1 MQVHRFTSRWAAR
14 LAGDGGASL
23 KKSLSI
29 ALALGAG
36 ALTAYLSFAPV
47 GWWWFAFIGMG
58 ALAYLVRTATSFSA
72 GALIGFTFGLAYF
85 IVGVSW
91 VRISMHEFGNMP
103 LALAWFSAVLFC
115 SYLAI
120 YPMLACAFTAWAKPK
135 SRFFFAFV
143 FASAWAFSEYL
154 RAFLFTG
161 FEWLSIGATQTN
173 GVFSFQ
179 GFVPIV
185 GATGVGWLI
194 VFASA
199 LTLSA
204 LKLKDSY
211 LEKALPSTPKLI
223 IGFGNFVGWAQMVGW
238 MVAWAVLAALALN
251 VTTWGEPT
259 GKPLRLSLLQG
270 NIEQSLKWDPARF
283 QATLATYEKLVREAK
298 GELIILPE
306 TAIPNL
312 LDRVPREYVERLQSI
327 AKEKRANLV
336 IGVPIEDNGKYY
348 NAAVSFGIDPPQQ
361 YRKVHLV
368 PFGEYM
374 PLQGVLGWF
383 YRNLQI
389 PMSNFAAGDPNQPL
403 MTLNGQ
409 TLGISICYEDAFAR
423 DVHRTLPDATL
434 LVNISNDAWFGK
446 SAAAEQHLQL
456 AQLRAIEQA
465 RPMVRANNTGITAVI
480 DAKGRVADR
489 IPSWQTGILEA
500 TVQGAKGYTP
510 YMVWGDLPLLIVCL
524 AGLGIAA
531 AQRPR
536 RERANGDAP
545 KAA

>member
-1 MQVHRFTSRWAAR
+1 MVLKFSLPIAA
-14 LAGDGGASL
+14 
-23 KKSLSI
+23 I
-29 ALALGAG
+29 VG

-58 ALAYLVRTATSFSA
+58 ALAYLVREAKSFGR
-72 GALIGFTFGLAYF
+72 GAAIGFAFGLAYF
-85 IVGVSW
+85 VVGVSW
-91 VRISMHEFGNMP
+91 VRISMHEFGGMP

-135 SRFFFAFV
+135 SSFFFAFV
-143 FASAWAFSEYL
+143 FACAWAFGEYL
-154 RAFLFTG
+154 RAHLFTG
-161 FEWLSIGATQTN
+161 FEWLSIGVSQTE
-173 GVFSFQ
+173 GVFSFR
-179 GFVPIV
+179 GIAPILGV
-185 GATGVGWLI
+185 FGVGWLI
-194 VFASA
+194 AFASA
-199 LTLSA
+199 LA
-204 LKLKDSY
+204 VVARVRR
-211 LEKALPSTPKLI
+211 ENFVEENLPTTPKLI
-223 IGFGNFVGWAQMVGW
+223 TRFGHFAGLAQLVGWV
-238 MVAWAVLAALALN
+238 VAWIAIGALTINL
-251 VTTWGEPT
+251 TSWGEST
-259 GKPLRLSLLQG
+259 GRSTRVSLLQG
-270 NIEQSLKWDPARF
+270 NIEQSLKWDPQRF
-283 QATLATYEKLVREAK
+283 QSTLATYEKLVRDAK

-312 LDRVPREYVERLQSI
+312 LDRVPRDYVERLQSI
-327 AKEKRANLV
+327 AKEKRANLL

-348 NAAVSFGIDPPQQ
+348 NAAVSLGIDPPQQ

-389 PMSNFAAGDPNQPL
+389 PMSNFAPGDANQPP

-423 DVHRTLPDATL
+423 DVHRTLPDASL

-456 AQLRAIEQA
+456 AQMRAIEQA
-465 RPMVRANNTGITAVI
+465 RPMVRANNTGVTAVI
-480 DAKGRVADR
+480 DAQGRVTDR

-510 YMVWGDLPLLIVCL
+510 YMVWGDLPMLIVWL
-524 AGLGIAA
+524 AGLGIAIG
-531 AQRPR
+531 QRAKR
-536 RERANGDAP
+536 RPIAGA
-545 KAA
+545 

>member
-1 MQVHRFTSRWAAR
+1 MRNDGRRPLFANALIAA
-14 LAGDGGASL
+14 
-23 KKSLSI
+23 I
-29 ALALGAG
+29 AG
-36 ALTAYLSFAPV
+36 ALTAYLSFAPI

-58 ALAYLVRTATSFSA
+58 ALAHLVRQAPSFRT
-72 GALIGFTFGLAYF
+72 GALIGFAFGLAYF

-91 VRISMHEFGNMP
+91 VRISMHEFGGMP
-103 LALAWFSAVLFC
+103 LSLAWFSAVLFC

-135 SRFFFAFV
+135 SPFFFASV
-143 FASAWAFSEYL
+143 FASAWAFAEYL

-173 GVFSFQ
+173 SVFSFQ
-179 GFVPIV
+179 GFLPIF
-185 GATGVGWLI
+185 GANGVGWLI

-199 LTLSA
+199 LTLTA
-204 LKLKDSY
+204 RGHKNDR
-211 LEKALPSTPKLI
+211 LEETLPSTPKLVV
-223 IGFGNFVGWAQMVGW
+223 GFGNAIGWAHMVGW
-238 MVAWAVLAALALN
+238 VVAWVALAAIALN

-259 GKPLRLSLLQG
+259 GKPTRISLLQG
-270 NIEQSLKWDPARF
+270 NIEQSLKWAPARF
-283 QATLATYEKLVREAK
+283 QATLATYEKLVRDAQ

-312 LDRVPREYVERLQSI
+312 LDRVPRDYVERLQTI
-327 AKEKRANLV
+327 AKEKRANLL

-348 NAAVSFGIDPPQQ
+348 NAAVSLGIDPPQQ

-423 DVHRTLPDATL
+423 DVHRTLPGATL

-465 RPMVRANNTGITAVI
+465 RPMVRANNTGVTAVI
-480 DAKGRVADR
+480 DANGRVVSR
-489 IPSWQTGILEA
+489 IGSWQTGILEA

-524 AGLGIAA
+524 AGIGIAIG
-531 AQRPR
+531 QRSR
-536 RERANGDAP
+536 RTIV
-545 KAA
+545 